1 MKCKNLFTVMSFVGI
16 LLLTSCDKSTQ
27 PSALEGQ
34 KINFEELLN
43 HVNENIEVDDHKE
56 LHIEFEFDK
65 GKEEVLVSKV
75 FQQDFP
81 EHFIPIDLNDN
92 VRQSKYSI
100 SCDNGASSWDNDC
113 NKPMACARLVKRC
126 LDQGGCAN
134 VCAARIVYYKPMR
147 HFVIYR
153 KHTSHSL

>member
-1 MKCKNLFTVMSFVGI
+1 MKCKNVFTVMSFVGI

-65 GKEEVLVSKV
+65 GKEEV
-75 FQQDFP
+75 
-81 EHFIPIDLNDN
+81 
-92 VRQSKYSI
+92 
-100 SCDNGASSWDNDC
+100 
-113 NKPMACARLVKRC
+113 
-126 LDQGGCAN
+126 
-134 VCAARIVYYKPMR
+134 
-147 HFVIYR
+147 
-153 KHTSHSL
+153 